1 MSDSDDDFCRWDG
14 ADLLLRVRVI
24 PNADRS
30 ALAGIRAGRVLVR
43 LQVPAA
49 EGKANAALER
59 LLAKLCGVRRGA
71 VRIEKGEASRDK
83 TVRIERPGTMPP
95 LGDR

>member
-1 MSDSDDDFCRWDG
+1 MNDPEDDFCRWDG

-30 ALAGIRAGRVLVR
+30 APAGIRAGRLLVR
-43 LQVPAA
+43 LQAPPA

-59 LLAKLCGVRRGA
+59 LLAKLCGVRRSA
-71 VRIEKGEASRDK
+71 ARIEQGETSRDK

-95 LGDR
+95 LAEG